1 VVWLWCGYGVT
12 KAVASSGYRR
22 QRARRR
28 DANEEYKNG
37 KHKEVI
43 RERLI

>member
-1 VVWLWCGYGVT
+1 MVCGNGMTRV
-12 KAVASSGYRR
+12 VASSGYRR
-22 QRARRR
+22 QRARQR

-43 RERLI
+43 RDKR